1 MKSTGGNCWHRR
13 RLTNFTPGEELRIT
27 QIVHASLRYPEVRQD
42 SDNHAKSL
50 SQPLNW
56 PPWFYPSPHPYTPAL
71 LYVTVCVPA
80 CSVASVMPNS
90 FVTLRMDCSLPGSSV
105 HGILQARVLEWAAIP
120 FCKGISQP
128 RDRTHISYVSCIGRW
143 VLPRWATW
151 EVPPCNRGFL
161 FKA

>member
-1 MKSTGGNCWHRR
+1 MKSTWGDCWHRR

-27 QIVHASLRYPEVRQD
+27 QTVHASLRYPEVRQD

-71 LYVTVCVPA
+71 LCVNVYA
-80 CSVASVMPNS
+80 CMLSHFGRAQL
-90 FVTLRMDCSLPGSSV
+90 FVTLRMECSLPGSSA

-120 FCKGISQP
+120 FCRGITQP
-128 RDRTHISYVSCIGRW
+128 RDQTHISYVSCTGRW
-143 VLPRWATW
+143 VLPRGATW
-151 EVPPCNRGFL
+151 EAPPCNRGFH